1 MFLSY
6 FETTTSLRSTKLN
19 WPIDSVKSRRFETM
33 VGEFSRIASEL
44 IPTGRFRPH
53 HAFSNHV
60 QKPRYEFRTIPATGQ
75 TVCEECSKKFTQE
88 V

>member
-6 FETTTSLRSTKLN
+6 FETTSLRSMKLN

-44 IPTGRFRPH
+44 IPTGRISPASWLLESRTK
-53 HAFSNHV
+53 ASLRISNDSCDGTN
-60 QKPRYEFRTIPATGQ
+60 RM
-75 TVCEECSKKFTQE
+75 
-88 V
+88 

>member
-6 FETTTSLRSTKLN
+6 FETTTSLRSMKLN

-44 IPTGRFRPH
+44 IPTGRISPAWLLESRTK
-53 HAFSNHV
+53 ASLRISNDSCDGTN
-60 QKPRYEFRTIPATGQ
+60 RM
-75 TVCEECSKKFTQE
+75 
-88 V
+88 